1 MCLAVPGRI
10 LEIEGTLAKVDF
22 GHGTVRDV
30 DISLV
35 NVAVDQ
41 YILVHT
47 GYAIQVLDEKEA
59 KASLDLWRDILNKL
73 EGE

>member
-10 LEIEGTLAKVDF
+10 IEVEGTLAKVDF
-22 GHGTVRDV
+22 GHGTVREV

-35 NVAVDQ
+35 DATENQ

-47 GYAIQVLDEKEA
+47 GYAIQVLDEEEA
-59 KASLDLWRDILNKL
+59 KASLDLWRDILDRL
-73 EGE
+73 EEE